1 MIIEKFSCNHIEECA
16 HLALSEYHRERSIVD
31 ILPNEDY
38 NSLFCDMLS
47 KLAKHDLGVVSIE
60 NNKVVG
66 FLTCYPPMDK
76 LFGTS
81 KGTFS
86 PIHAHGTIAENRGY
100 IYSKLYQA
108 AAKKWVDEG
117 ILSHVIALYSHDKET
132 LDSFYWNN
140 FGLRCV
146 DAIRK
151 VETIPSNSECTY
163 FELSD
168 TDLNDIVDMKND
180 LVSHLRHTPMFMA
193 LSPNHTYEG
202 LLKEKTEKNC
212 RFFGARL
219 DDKTIGFIKIGSSG
233 ENFACDD
240 KSMTNI
246 CGAYLLPEYRGNGI
260 YIGMLSYLMNILEKE
275 NYIRCGVDFE
285 SFNPTAKGFWLKYFT
300 PYTYSVTRRID
311 ERILK

>member
-1 MIIEKFSCNHIEECA
+1 MNINKFNSNHIEECA
-16 HLALSEYHRERSIVD
+16 HLALNEYHRERSIVD
-31 ILPNEDY
+31 ILPSEDY
-38 NSLFCDMLS
+38 FSLFCDMLTG
-47 KLAKHDLGVVSIE
+47 LTKHDLGVVGIE

-66 FLTCYPPMDK
+66 FLACYPPMDK

-81 KGTFS
+81 KGVFS
-86 PIHAHGTIAENRGY
+86 PIHAHGTIEENRGY

-108 AAKKWVDEG
+108 ASKKWVHEG
-117 ILSHVIALYSHDKET
+117 ILSHCIALYSHDKET

-151 VETIPSNSECTY
+151 VKPIPHNSGCTY

-168 TDLNDIVDMKND
+168 ADLKDIVDMEND
-180 LVSHLRHTPMFMA
+180 LVSHLRQTPMFMA
-193 LSPNHTYEG
+193 RTPNHTFEG
-202 LLKEKTEKNC
+202 LLEEKNEEHC
-212 RFFGARL
+212 RFFGAKL
-219 DDKTIGFIKIGSSG
+219 DDKTVGFIKIGSSG

-260 YIGMLSYLMNILEKE
+260 YQGLLSYLMDVLINERYSL
-275 NYIRCGVDFE
+275 CGVDFE
-285 SFNPTAKGFWLKYFT
+285 SFNPTAKGFWLKDFT